1 MYFWKL
7 ASLFLISIVK
17 FMFAPFG
24 GPGVGL
30 TFIETYLACVA
41 GGIFGSAI
49 FYFASSYLMESSK
62 RKKQKK
68 KDLLIKQGLPV
79 PKVKNFTRMNKFIV
93 RIKRSLGIYGTAF
106 WAPFFLSVP
115 IGSIVTAKFYSDD
128 KRTYPLIV
136 LGMFINGLI
145 TTTISFFIWQ

>member
-1 MYFWKL
+1 
-7 ASLFLISIVK
+7 
-17 FMFAPFG
+17 MFAPFG
-24 GPGVGL
+24 GPKAGL
-30 TFIETYLACVA
+30 TFTETYLSCVA
-41 GGIFGSAI
+41 GGIFGATI
-49 FYFASSYLMESSK
+49 FYFASSYFLERSK
-62 RKKQKK
+62 QKKQNK

-128 KRTYPLIV
+128 KRTFPLIV
-136 LGMFINGLI
+136 LGMFMNGLV
-145 TTTISFFIWQ
+145 TTTISYLIWQ